1 MTVVARGDG
10 LAGAWQADRACLLD
24 ARLAV
29 QQGDAAAAAGGDQ
42 HRDQGVSWI
51 ASSCPVPPSV
61 LAVSLVALAG
71 RIPGRVTGS
80 SASAA
85 GEMPWAPPPPYG
97 AAPRFWVPDAKSLT
111 APGPGTRLTMA

>member
-1 MTVVARGDG
+1 VVISTAIS
-10 LAGAWQADRACLLD
+10 
-24 ARLAV
+24 
-29 QQGDAAAAAGGDQ
+29 
-42 HRDQGVSWI
+42 GVSWI